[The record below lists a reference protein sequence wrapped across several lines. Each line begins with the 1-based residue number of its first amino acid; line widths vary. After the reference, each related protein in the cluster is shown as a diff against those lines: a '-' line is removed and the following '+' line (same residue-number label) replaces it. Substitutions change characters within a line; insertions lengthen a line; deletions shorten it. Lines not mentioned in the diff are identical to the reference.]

1 MNRLIFL
8 LFLIFSFNSYATD
21 SPSAHKKVF
30 ISQFVEH
37 PALNETTKGIVDI
50 LKKNYGDKIDIRI
63 ESAQANAALAQQ
75 IANKFVNQH
84 PDIVV
89 GVATIAAQS
98 FAKAASLN
106 KTKLVFSTVTDP
118 IKAGLGQC
126 IEKPGN
132 NISGVSNFVPLEPQ
146 IELFLKLQPNLKKLG
161 IIYNPGELNSI
172 ADIQKLES
180 FLPKMGLMLV
190 KQAVLKTADVP
201 QAATKL
207 ASNVDA
213 IFISSDNTA
222 LGALQSIVKA
232 AQLVKLP
239 VYVTDTDAVKLGAIA
254 ALGANQYQ
262 VGTQTGE
269 IIIRLLKG
277 EESGSIPIQ
286 FPKTKELYLNL
297 EAAQKANITIPE
309 DLLKSA
315 SKIYQR
321 ETL

>member
-1 MNRLIFL
+1 MNRL
-8 LFLIFSFNSYATD
+8 LFLFSLLLSSNLQAAD
-21 SPSAHKKVF
+21 SPPLKKVF

-50 LKKNYGDKIDIRI
+50 LKKNYGDKIDIRV

-75 IANKFVNQH
+75 IATKFVNQQ

-172 ADIQKLES
+172 ADIQKLEA
-180 FLPKMGLMLV
+180 FLPKMGLVLV

-207 ASNVDA
+207 ASLVDA

-222 LGALQSIVKA
+222 LSALQSIVKA
-232 AQLVKLP
+232 AQLLKLP
-239 VYVTDTDAVKLGAIA
+239 VYVTDTDAVKLGAMA

-262 VGTQTGE
+262 VGAQTGE
-269 IIIRLLKG
+269 IIIRLLNG

-286 FPKTKELYLNL
+286 FPETKELYLNL
-297 EAAQKANITIPE
+297 DAASKANISIPE
-309 DLLKSA
+309 DILKSA
-315 SKIYQR
+315 TKIYQR
-321 ETL
+321 DAK

>member
-1 MNRLIFL
+1 MNRLLFL
-8 LFLIFSFNSYATD
+8 LSLLFSSNLQAID
-21 SPSAHKKVF
+21 SIPTRKKLF

-50 LKKNYGDKIDIRI
+50 LKKNYGDKIDIRV

-75 IANKFVNQH
+75 IANKFVNQQ

-98 FAKAASLN
+98 FAKAATLN
-106 KTKLVFSTVTDP
+106 KAKLVFSTVTDP

-132 NISGVSNFVPLEPQ
+132 NISGVSNFMPLEPQ

-172 ADIQKLES
+172 AINQKLDEL
-180 FLPKMGLMLV
+180 LPKMGITFI
-190 KQAVLKTADVP
+190 KQAALKTADVP

-207 ASNVDA
+207 ASLVDA
-213 IFISSDNTA
+213 IFISNDGVA
-222 LGALQSIVKA
+222 LSALQAIIKV
-232 AQLVKLP
+232 AQSAKMP
-239 VYVTDTDAVKLGAIA
+239 VYVSDTDAVELGATA
-254 ALGANQYQ
+254 ALGPNQYQ
-262 VGTQTGE
+262 VGAQTGE
-269 IIIRLLKG
+269 IIIRLLNG

-286 FPKTKELYLNL
+286 FPETKQFYLNL
-297 EAAQKANITIPE
+297 EAASKANISIPE

-315 SKIYQR
+315 TKIYQR
-321 ETL
+321 DVK

>member
-8 LFLIFSFNSYATD
+8 LSLTFSFNSYATD
-21 SPSAHKKVF
+21 SPSTYKKVF
-30 ISQFVEH
+30 ISQFIEH
-37 PALNETTKGIVDI
+37 PALNETTKGIVDT
-50 LKKNYGDKIDIRI
+50 LKKNYGDKIDIRV

-75 IANKFVNQH
+75 IANKFVNQQ

-106 KTKLVFSTVTDP
+106 KIKLVFSTVTDP

-180 FLPKMGLMLV
+180 FLPKMGLVLV

-286 FPKTKELYLNL
+286 FPETKELYLNL

-315 SKIYQR
+315 AKIYQR
-321 ETL
+321 EVS